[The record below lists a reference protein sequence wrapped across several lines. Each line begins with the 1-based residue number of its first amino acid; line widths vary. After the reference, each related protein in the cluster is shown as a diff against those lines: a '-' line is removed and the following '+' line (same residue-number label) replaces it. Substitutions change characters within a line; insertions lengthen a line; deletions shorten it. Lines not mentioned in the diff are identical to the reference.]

1 MQNNPEIEQIIETA
15 VKIAR
20 AKQHEYV
27 LTEHVLM
34 AMIRHVPFRRVL
46 EKFGTDLERLE
57 SELDSYLDSLH
68 SLVKN

>member
-34 AMIRHVPFRRVL
+34 AMIRHIPFRRVL
-46 EKFGTDLERLE
+46 EKFGTDLERF
-57 SELDSYLDSLH
+57 
-68 SLVKN
+68 